1 MLKALC
7 FLLLVTIACAFNT
20 SALPPLAQI
29 GVCIE
34 TCVLNTGHS
43 VCGSQFTFDDA
54 SLQCACTNPTFNSTV
69 QQCVI
74 TNQCPQT
81 SIDLTNK
88 AYTQLCQNATTT
100 ATSSI
105 MASAQPTQSSSPPA
119 AASVDAA
126 AASSKEFPFS
136 GSAVA
141 VFVVL
146 TVGTLFF

>member
-1 MLKALC
+1 MVLTF
-7 FLLLVTIACAFNT
+7 FLL
-20 SALPPLAQI
+20 Q
-29 GVCIE
+29 
-34 TCVLNTGHS
+34 NTGHS

-74 TNQCPQT
+74 TNKCPQS

>member
-1 MLKALC
+1 MLISIHFFC
-7 FLLLVTIACAFNT
+7 
-20 SALPPLAQI
+20 Q
-29 GVCIE
+29 
-34 TCVLNTGHS
+34 NTGHS
-43 VCGSQFTFDDA
+43 VCGSQFTLDDA
-54 SLQCACTNPTFNSTV
+54 SLQCACTNTKFNSTV

-74 TNQCPQT
+74 TDHCPQT
-81 SIDLTNK
+81 NIDLTNK
-88 AYTQLCQNATTT
+88 AYTQLCQNVTSTI

-105 MASAQPTQSSSPPA
+105 LSSAQPSQSSSPPS

-126 AASSKEFPFS
+126 ATSTKEFPFS